1 MLWNYFTVVMSGEIC
16 VLINQ
21 GINTILMKLQP
32 TNSHHQQFEGT
43 EKLNSGKDFNDYN
56 DVACSLSLSVCLCY

>member
-16 VLINQ
+16 VLLNQ

-32 TNSHHQQFEGT
+32 TNSHPQQFEGN
-43 EKLNSGKDFNDYN
+43 KN
-56 DVACSLSLSVCLCY
+56 